1 MAEKRI
7 DLEFS
12 KNWKRF
18 WISTDDVRDLK
29 KRLKV
34 GDIVEVILE
43 REVEINDK
51 ICTRK
56 RIVKARVVEKHNHV
70 CMVSAGK
77 KIHTIQYKDI
87 LLCQVQKITNPEVT
101 KNV

>member
-7 DLEFS
+7 DQEFS

-18 WISTDDVRDLK
+18 WINTEDVRELK
-29 KRLKV
+29 ERLKV

-51 ICTRK
+51 ICTR
-56 RIVKARVVEKHNHV
+56 RRVVRAQVVEKYKNLLK
-70 CMVSAGK
+70 VSAGHK
-77 KIHTIQYKDI
+77 LHTIQYKDI